1 MFFLKAFKGILVIGE
16 KNIFKELSEIISIS
30 LETNALVKEMLNVN
44 YDEQVLSTHMESV
57 RGLEKK
63 SDKVAFRIG
72 EEVTGGA
79 ISPNIIDNLLECIQT
94 ADDIIDTYYYI
105 SRELNRMS
113 ETHSIDFKAH
123 QEAGWASIYENL
135 FNLAETSLRKLKKM
149 LSLSDEAEIAS
160 LRKQIEAIEEQG
172 DEVKDQGFDKLY
184 RAAPKLPYLQFYH
197 YSEVLHKSDDI
208 LDSCEDASQLIVS
221 IVTSILK

>member
-1 MFFLKAFKGILVIGE
+1 MLSVKSLKGILVIGE
-16 KNIFKELSEIISIS
+16 KNIFKELSEIIGIS
-30 LETNALVKEMLNVN
+30 LETNAIVNEMLKVN
-44 YDEQVLSTHMESV
+44 YNEQILSTDMESV
-57 RGLEKK
+57 RWLEKK
-63 SDKVAFRIG
+63 SDIVAFRIS

-123 QEAGWASIYENL
+123 QEAAWASIYENL
-135 FNLAETSLRKLKKM
+135 FSLAETSLGKLRKM
-149 LSLSDEAEIAS
+149 LSVSDEEEIAS
-160 LRKQIEAIEEQG
+160 LRKEIEALEEQG

-184 RAAPKLPYLQFYH
+184 RIAPKLPYLQFYH